1 MRIEDLSNRVKE
13 RDKILIKFLMDHKG
27 EVFTCDELE
36 NVVKDYKFAELL
48 DELCRL
54 ACDKKIGVIDLDGHL
69 WFGCNDSVERLKCLI
84 NQNGEDYKK

>member
-1 MRIEDLSNRVKE
+1 MKIEDLLNRVIE
-13 RDKILIKFLMDHKG
+13 RDEKLIKFLMDHKG

-69 WFGCNDSVERLKCLI
+69 WFGCRDTIEKLKCLI